1 MRKAYNIVTTI
12 ILILLVG
19 LAAIM
24 MLPRL
29 LGMTPL
35 AVLSG
40 SMEPTYHVGSLIFV
54 KDADANEVKQGDP
67 ITFKIS
73 ADTMVTHRVIAIDTQ
88 NQCFY
93 TKGDANN
100 TPDGGSVS
108 YENLVG
114 KPAFTVP
121 MLGYL
126 AVYAQTRQGMIIL
139 ITIILVVLVLTF
151 VPDLL
156 FKEETPKK
164 GKEKKNAAAH
174 KKSKK

>member
-54 KDADANEVKQGDP
+54 KDADANEV
-67 ITFKIS
+67 
-73 ADTMVTHRVIAIDTQ
+73 
-88 NQCFY
+88 
-93 TKGDANN
+93 
-100 TPDGGSVS
+100 
-108 YENLVG
+108 
-114 KPAFTVP
+114 
-121 MLGYL
+121 
-126 AVYAQTRQGMIIL
+126 
-139 ITIILVVLVLTF
+139 
-151 VPDLL
+151 
-156 FKEETPKK
+156 
-164 GKEKKNAAAH
+164 
-174 KKSKK
+174 

>member
-1 MRKAYNIVTTI
+1 MRKAYNILTTI

-54 KDADANEVKQGDP
+54 KEADANAVKPGDP

-126 AVYAQTRQGMIIL
+126 AVYAQTQQGMIIL
-139 ITIILVVLVLTF
+139 ITTILVVLVLTF

-156 FKEETPKK
+156 FKEETPEK
-164 GKEKKNAAAH
+164 GKEKKNAAVH

>member
-54 KDADANEVKQGDP
+54 KDSDAN
-67 ITFKIS
+67 
-73 ADTMVTHRVIAIDTQ
+73 
-88 NQCFY
+88 
-93 TKGDANN
+93 
-100 TPDGGSVS
+100 
-108 YENLVG
+108 
-114 KPAFTVP
+114 
-121 MLGYL
+121 
-126 AVYAQTRQGMIIL
+126 
-139 ITIILVVLVLTF
+139 
-151 VPDLL
+151 
-156 FKEETPKK
+156 
-164 GKEKKNAAAH
+164 
-174 KKSKK
+174 